1 MDCEYCGKVLKNIIC
16 LKAHYKTKACLKIQK
31 EKNIKI
37 EKQITFTCENCKKEF
52 TTKYRLGEHIN
63 KCFQD
68 LFLINKK
75 LNVIE
80 EENKDL
86 KDKYEKIKKELEE
99 ENKDLKDKYEKIKKE
114 LENENKELKE
124 DINSLKMQIYD
135 VEIKHL
141 NKNIDMLQE
150 DHQAIIDIA
159 KQPKSLVYNNNI
171 NKMLNIMQP
180 LDFKNKDDMK
190 QIIDEKY
197 TLDDIFSGQ
206 QGFARFAYENLLK
219 DEHGNLKYIC
229 SDPSRQIFKYKS
241 PEGKIYKDIEAKKLT
256 GFLVES
262 GLKDKACNL
271 TEQWLNNDNG
281 DSYAHRFET
290 VIDKAEEI
298 RSISS
303 DNSEFTK
310 HLIPM
315 TAI

>member
-1 MDCEYCGKVLKNIIC
+1 MECQYCEKVLKNTYG
-16 LKAHYKTKACLKIQK
+16 LKAHHKTKLCLQIQK
-31 EKNIKI
+31 DKNITQEDNSI
-37 EKQITFTCENCKKEF
+37 LVFVCCNCNKEF
-52 TTKYRLGEHIN
+52 NSNKGFKGHIN
-63 KCFQD
+63 KCFID
-68 LFLINKK
+68 LVKVNSKFVELTNRNTK
-75 LNVIE
+75 LE
-80 EENKDL
+80 DENKQL
-86 KDKYEKIKKELEE
+86 KDE
-99 ENKDLKDKYEKIKKE
+99 
-114 LENENKELKE
+114 
-124 DINSLKMQIYD
+124 INSLKMQIYD

-180 LDFKNKDDMK
+180 LDLKNKDDMK

-206 QGFARFAYENLLK
+206 KGFAKFAYENLLK
-219 DEHGNLKYIC
+219 DENGNLKYIC
-229 SDPSRQIFKYKS
+229 SDPSRQIFKYKT
-241 PEGKIYKDIEAKKLT
+241 PEGTIHKDVDAKKLT

-271 TEQWLNNDNG
+271 TEQWLNNENG
-281 DSYAHRFET
+281 DSYAHRFEV

-298 RSISS
+298 RNIVS
-303 DNSEFTK
+303 DNTEFTK